1 MFYRRD
7 ELQLRIA
14 MFYSFSALSGAFSGL
29 LAAAISKMHGLGGLS
44 GWQWIFCLEGLF
56 TCVFAPLAWF
66 LLPNHPHQMRFFT
79 EDEASRCS
87 HRLQAESMFLDK
99 EKVTV
104 SGVLSVYKSLHTWPM
119 FVAMVCLGVN
129 LFGLAFF
136 TPSIVSGMGFSPI
149 RTQLMTVPPFA
160 VGFLICVPTAYISDR
175 YRKRGLMTL
184 FTSFLSL
191 IGALMFYTGR
201 TLAVRYTS
209 LFFLIAGVYASGAG
223 LLSWVPNNTAANTR
237 RATAIATAF
246 CCTNAGGIIST
257 WIFPTKDAP
266 YYPFASKFILSM
278 VLILMAMCALEMYVL
293 SYLNRRKEDPVWRDK
308 ALWEVAHLDF
318 RDQIV
323 RLGDTHPDYKYIL

>member
-29 LAAAISKMHGLGGLS
+29 LAAAISNMDGLGGLS
-44 GWQWIFCLEGLF
+44 GWQWLFCLEGLF
-56 TCVFAPLAWF
+56 TCLFAPLVWF
-66 LLPNHPHQMRFFT
+66 LLPNNPHQTRFFT
-79 EDEASRCS
+79 EAEATRCS
-87 HRLQAESMFLDK
+87 HRLQAESVFFDQ

-119 FVAMVCLGVN
+119 FIAMICLGVN
-129 LFGLAFF
+129 IFGLAFF
-136 TPSIVSGMGFSPI
+136 TPSIVSDMGFSPI

-160 VGFLICVPTAYISDR
+160 LGFIICVPTAYISDR
-175 YRKRGLMTL
+175 YRKRGLMTIL
-184 FTSFLSL
+184 TSSLSL
-191 IGALMFYTGR
+191 IGVLMFYIGR
-201 TLAVRYTS
+201 TLGVRYTS
-209 LFFLIAGVYASGAG
+209 LFFLISGVYASGAG

-246 CCTNAGGIIST
+246 CCTNVGGLIST

-278 VLILMAMCALEMYVL
+278 VLILMAMCLLEMYIL
-293 SYLNRRKEDPVWRDK
+293 SYLNRLKDDPIRREK
-308 ALWEVAHLDF
+308 ALRGVEHLDF
-318 RDQIV
+318 REQIA
-323 RLGDTHPDYKYIL
+323 RLGDSHPDYKYIL